1 MVEGTIK
8 KFDSLNG
15 WGFIEDDEGNDYFFN
30 VSNVRTVSNTNDR
43 EYNERNANFN
53 IIGHNAIRTSA
64 MIGRTGH
71 VRHAQANAKTWKR
84 KMAMMAQTTE

>member
-30 VSNVRTVSNTNDR
+30 VSNVRTGVKLREGLTVKFDVFPGQRGDEAENVSL
-43 EYNERNANFN
+43 
-53 IIGHNAIRTSA
+53 
-64 MIGRTGH
+64 
-71 VRHAQANAKTWKR
+71 V
-84 KMAMMAQTTE
+84 